1 MAKSREYVVN
11 VGNRIEHGF
20 EDGRQVTLREGDSV
34 PGDLTDEQLLSLRQ
48 SMAVVPKE
56 VFEAQKGAAEAQVK
70 AEEAK
75 AEADA
80 EAARALGQARD
91 DANLAEREALV
102 ESLEAGSELGTQ
114 TVPVRG
120 ERTTEDVQR
129 EQAQAKAN
137 EQRSAEAQK
146 AEQQAAKRQE
156 ELDKRQ
162 AQASANK
169 TAK

>member
-1 MAKSREYVVN
+1 MAKSRNYVVN
-11 VGNRIEHGF
+11 VGNKLEHG
-20 EDGRQVTLREGDSV
+20 EADGTRRIYREGEGV

-48 SMAVVPKE
+48 AMTVVPQE
-56 VFEAQKGAAEAQVK
+56 VFDAQKGATEAQRRAEA
-70 AEEAK
+70 AK

-80 EAARALGQARD
+80 EAAMAFGQARD
-91 DANLAEREALV
+91 DAQLAEREALV
-102 ESLEAGSELGTQ
+102 ESLEAGSELGTG

-120 ERTTEDVQR
+120 ERTAEDVQR

-137 EQRSAEAQK
+137 EERSAEAQK

-169 TAK
+169 TK